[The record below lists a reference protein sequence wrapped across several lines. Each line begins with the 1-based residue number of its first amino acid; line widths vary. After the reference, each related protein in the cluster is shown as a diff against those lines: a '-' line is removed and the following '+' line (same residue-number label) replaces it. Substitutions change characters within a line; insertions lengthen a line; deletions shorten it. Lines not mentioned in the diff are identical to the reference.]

1 MLGGMRSRGDA
12 MMQMDSPFGTING
25 DEGVNPIRNNDN
37 QRGPVNENSPLF
49 QYEDV
54 ESNR

>member
-1 MLGGMRSRGDA
+1 

-25 DEGVNPIRNNDN
+25 DDGANPIRNNNN
-37 QRGPVNENSPLF
+37 QLGPVNENSPLF